1 MVTDVCIGRSQLRSV
16 LSLLVLACVL
26 SGVYADM
33 LAWYMERRRDSRK
46 LLIGSPARTMPR

>member
-1 MVTDVCIGRSQLRSV
+1 MVMDVYIGRSQLRSV

-26 SGVYADM
+26 FGVYADT

>member
-1 MVTDVCIGRSQLRSV
+1 MVTDVCKGRSQLRSV

-26 SGVYADM
+26 FGVYADM